1 VAYLELVLILP
12 RKIEKKLREES
23 EKRGVSV
30 EELALDALVKGMNE
44 GIDPVERTELY
55 LRLSEK
61 YHRDAEELLARGDLV
76 QASEKLWGSAA
87 LMVKAV
93 AASRGVLVSSYG
105 ELFSYVRRL
114 GEELGNPELRRLFSV
129 ASTLHQNFYEN
140 WLSGDVVREYAEDVK
155 QLVGELKKVVRF

>member
-1 VAYLELVLILP
+1 MEPELVLS
-12 RKIEKKLREES
+12 REIEKKLGEES
-23 EKRGVSV
+23 VKMEISIEG
-30 EELALDALVKGMNE
+30 LALDAFKGMNK
-44 GIDPVERTELY
+44 GMDPVDRAELY
-55 LRLSEK
+55 VRISEK
-61 YHRDAEELLARGDLV
+61 YLRDAEELLARGDLV

-155 QLVGELKKVVRF
+155 QLVGELKKLVRF

>member
-1 VAYLELVLILP
+1 MELELVLSREI
-12 RKIEKKLREES
+12 KKKLGE
-23 EKRGVSV
+23 VSV
-30 EELALDALVKGMNE
+30 KMEISIEGLALDAFKGMNE
-44 GIDPVERTELY
+44 GMDPAERAELY

-61 YHRDAEELLARGDLV
+61 YLKDGEELLAKGDCV

-87 LMVKAV
+87 LMVKAL
-93 AASRGVLVSSYG
+93 AASRSVSVSSHG

-114 GEELGNPELRRLFSV
+114 GEELGSPELRRLFSV

-155 QLVGELKKVVRF
+155 QLVWELKKLVRF